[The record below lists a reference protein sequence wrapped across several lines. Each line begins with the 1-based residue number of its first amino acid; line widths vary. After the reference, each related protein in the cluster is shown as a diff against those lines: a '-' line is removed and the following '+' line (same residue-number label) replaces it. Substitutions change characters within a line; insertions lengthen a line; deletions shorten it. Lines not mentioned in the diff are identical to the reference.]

1 MGADAL
7 GPAGGL
13 VSCIYL
19 SVTTRQMLLS
29 CTRVRKTNLLITF
42 FLVFLTFHLN
52 HIIVSHRRTR
62 NPTRG
67 RPWCLIRDD
76 SMWRRL
82 AAPLAAFVCL
92 IALGGAQA
100 AVFPPPVGPDAT
112 CDGHFVKV
120 YGGESTGTFFGVT
133 SVIEHSI
140 DNGLVVAG
148 FYIPPSPDQDL
159 NPSPGSIALTKTDS
173 LGIRLW
179 SKTYGG
185 TLNDFA
191 QSVIEHSIDNGL
203 VVAVQTRSFG
213 AGDFD
218 FMLVKTNSVGAEQ
231 WTKTYGGTND
241 DYASSVIE
249 HSIDKG
255 LVVAGR
261 TRSFGAGDFDFML
274 VKTNSVGAEQWTK
287 TYGGTN
293 NDYASSVIEH
303 SVDNGLVMAGYTDN
317 FGVAGSDFLLVKT
330 DSDGA
335 MQWNE
340 TYSGLLNDIALSAIE
355 HSIDNGTVV
364 VGYTNSFDV
373 AGGSDFML
381 VKTTSGG
388 SEMWT
393 KTYGGSVTDF
403 VYSVI
408 EHSIDNGLV
417 MAGYTN
423 SFGAGIFDIML
434 AKTDSVG
441 VVQWTKT
448 YGGTSTDLAKSV
460 IEHSIDNGLVVAGTA
475 YGFGAGNDIMLVKQ
489 PFDGGGIVGTHAVL
503 VENSQT
509 LLPSTKR
516 IITTS
521 QTITTT
527 FHAIDGVERCIVTR
541 TVAGPSA
548 PFLTQYTDD
557 GVSNQNAKARRVALS
572 YPGDCTSAVLFAG
585 ISRDNGLVASLV
597 PGIPDVT
604 SSNTTEDF
612 ELVGLVPST
621 TSSSYWISGKRE
633 YEPASGTTTVT
644 KGAVALMSDDGVEMA
659 VMIPSAT
666 SVVDMVEDPLDS
678 QAVFAV
684 SQAVASSS
692 NTKIRLV
699 RVDATD
705 GLTDFVKE
713 QTKNPKKALELAAGT
728 ISFTNGPYVDALHIT
743 GTRYIVVAASDSTT
757 VCLWTFGWDGNPINL
772 GADPKTTTLNLQSGT
787 MNIKGMTA
795 ADSGTQLALVGQFN
809 EDNIWFLKTDPRAT
823 VSGNNVTI
831 SVFTPTGTDTGAS
844 LISSAVAEV
853 DNSGTREIVIVGR
866 AVRAGAQNGI
876 AMKLDENNLLQWAR
890 EYSEISRLMD
900 VVGVPDIPMFVASGY
915 YADGGNRAVVLRDT
929 HVGEHAFGGNDLTIF
944 PGYVII
950 ARSTEKTIDM
960 DARPETGWTKWTLN
974 ASPTDLSYSSVQSVE
989 DCDCPAGFN
998 ATDTA
1003 ALGTLCEDIDDCS
1016 SNPCLNGGTCTD
1028 TGANSFVCACGLFTG
1043 PLCEVD
1049 PTPSTSRSLSR
1060 SPTASQTGSQTASRT
1075 PSRTTSTTS
1084 SQTASQTPSQ
1094 TASPTSS
1101 QTASN
1106 TPSSSQT
1113 PSQTASQTPSQ
1124 TTTPT
1129 SSQTAT
1135 QTPSLS
1141 QTASQTATRTPSQTA
1156 SQSPSSSQ
1164 TASQTATQTPSQ
1176 TASQSLSSS
1185 QTASQT
1191 STQTASQTATQAP
1204 SQTASQSPSSSQT
1217 ASQTSTQTPSQTASQ
1232 SPSSSQTASQTSTQT
1247 PSQTA
1252 SPSPSSSQTLSQT
1265 ASQTPSQSKS
1275 ISIGATPTRT
1285 PSSSRTATQTPSRTA
1300 SETPPSS
1307 QTASQTA
1314 TQTPSQTA
1322 SQSPS
1327 PSQTTSQTAT
1337 QTPSQ
1342 TASPTTSQTSSR
1354 TGSKTSSSSNTP
1366 SSSSTASRTPTSSQS
1381 PTGSSSQSASAST
1394 TPSPGEPLQVAEGN
1408 VTPLLIAVSVVGGVL
1423 YSTFVLGTIAKGTTG
1438 TRAMMGRPKEA
1449 WVAGRS
1455 RQSRSKHPKLA
1466 NAVFG
1471 MATIVVNV
1479 LVGTGAVGQPV
1490 CDVLEQYPS
1499 YFLPSCFVFDI
1510 WWLILGAVGLFSLYQ
1525 VCASA
1530 KYADVFARMGP
1541 WFIVSCALNMTWVIL
1556 FSQALVIA
1564 SFVSLLALLLT
1575 LVVLHRQIGR
1585 ERADDCTW
1593 RTRMFVV
1600 WPFGVYLSWTLVLVV
1615 VSAFSLDVFL
1625 HDESPADDGVF
1636 ACVILFVLVAVA
1648 ILCAGLRGLWAL
1660 PLVVAWAAIGLAVRY
1675 GPGSDELVGM
1685 KSSSQLEHI
1694 AFVAAGVATAIGAL
1708 AFRAGA
1714 RRARRISPVALD
1726 AAYGLVPFGSGL
1738 QRAR

>member
-203 VVAVQTRSFG
+203 VVAVQ
-213 AGDFD
+213 
-218 FMLVKTNSVGAEQ
+218 
-231 WTKTYGGTND
+231 
-241 DYASSVIE
+241 
-249 HSIDKG
+249 
-255 LVVAGR
+255 

-509 LLPSTKR
+509 LLPSTNR

-1113 PSQTASQTPSQ
+1113 PSQTA
-1124 TTTPT
+1124 
-1129 SSQTAT
+1129 T

-1191 STQTASQTATQAP
+1191 STQTASQTATQA
-1204 SQTASQSPSSSQT
+1204 
-1217 ASQTSTQTPSQTASQ
+1217 PSQTASQ